1 MASNTYYSPFFPP
14 VEGEGAKG
22 TTVAA
27 VPTTVVQ
34 GIQDNLQ
41 DIQDNIGDILGTPIF
56 DGVAPPKV
64 TGLVLTS
71 SITIGAQGESVV
83 ALTATWNKITTVQAS
98 DLGRYD
104 LQIKENNGNFVLFTT
119 GVDKENTTTQS
130 YQWSVRANQSFT
142 VQVRG
147 VDYPGNVGAWSDA
160 QTLVSAKDTVP
171 PAVPTSLNAET
182 SLSSIFL
189 RWLNPA
195 DLDLD
200 RIQVYE
206 STTNNSASAVLYATV
221 NATAGAVGM
230 YTRTGLPAGT
240 TRWFFLKAVDL
251 SGNVSGFSTGLQVV
265 VPSLSETDF
274 TPTASGITPV
284 LIVTTLP
291 TSGNYEGRTAMYQ
304 GKLYRYT
311 SGAWT
316 TAVAA
321 VDISGQITN
330 PQIADL
336 AINTA
341 KFANG
346 IEPVTNV
353 TSVPSVKST
362 STIFNTTDG
371 KLYRWNGTAYI
382 ATTAATDISGTLDAA
397 KLTDGT
403 LDVAKFVAGQEP
415 IKTVTSVPG
424 TKSTNTIYN
433 STDGKLYR
441 WNGTAYVASVPTVD
455 LVGTISTAQIATN
468 AIDSTKLANGLEAV
482 TVVTSVPGTKST
494 NTIYN
499 STDKKLYRWNGSAYI
514 ANVATSDLTGTISN
528 AQIATNAIDSTKLAA
543 GLEAVTVVTSVPG
556 TKSTNTVYNS
566 TDGKLYRWNGTA
578 YVASIAAGDVTGQLT
593 DAQVAALSATKITG
607 TVVANQ
613 IADGVIGT
621 AKFASGLEP
630 VTVVSSVP
638 ATKSTTTIVNST
650 DGKLYRWSGGAYV
663 ASVPAAD
670 VSGQLT
676 DAQVAALS
684 AAKITGTISGT
695 QIAANAVDSSKFASG
710 IEPISVVTSVPSV
723 KSTTT
728 IVNSTDGKLYRWSG
742 GAYVASVPA
751 VDIAGQLTDAQVS
764 ALSASKVTGTLS
776 DTQLAAISAAK
787 VTGQITGTQ
796 ITDTAITTA
805 KLAAGAV
812 TTAKITAGAVTANE
826 IASGSIT
833 TAKLTA
839 GAITANEIASGAVT
853 TAKITAGAI
862 TANEISANAVTT
874 AKLAA
879 GAVTATQIAAGTI
892 TSNLI
897 AANAITAREL
907 EIGDFTNYA
916 DGSDFEDIYPWTLG
930 AGASISTDFAYTG
943 TKSLKQTGTAGVTL
957 QTSITAK
964 PGDQFYI
971 RFYWMTTTDYNG
983 TSNNSKFRIGDQS
996 GTHLASYATAGVQTA
1011 WKEETRYFTVPAGV
1025 TSLRVTFPTDA
1036 TTGSRYVD
1044 QIEIRRLSQGSLIVD
1059 GSITG
1064 TKLLAN
1070 TITATQIAAGTITAN
1085 EISAGAITTAKLA
1098 AGAVTANEIAANTIT
1113 TAKIAAGAVTANEIA
1128 AGSIVASKLAIRGE
1142 NLWPDSYI
1150 QDLSW
1155 WKGPT
1160 QGSFASGGY
1169 VNPTN
1174 DSNLPSAGWRFLPDV
1189 GSTLYGATG
1198 GSKGFWDLWSG
1209 QSGIP
1214 GFTGTGLTQIVA
1226 PSIFAKSGTTY
1237 EFAFGCSNASNK
1249 PLNLYLQYFNASGVN
1264 VGGDLLISFAAG
1276 DQTSIIKR
1284 AKFTL
1289 PSTAV
1294 SVRAYWETPAGAAFS
1309 GAINVGNISLREA
1322 ASGTMIVDGTIT
1334 AGLIAAGAITTA
1346 KLAAGAVTANEILGG
1361 TITAAKIA
1369 SNTITGN
1376 EIAANAITA
1385 FHITTNAIT
1394 AGAIS
1399 AGAIV
1404 AGKLAVDAVAATNI
1418 AAGAITSGKIAA
1430 DAITSTHISAGA
1442 VTAGDLAANAVTAGT
1457 IAASAIT
1464 SREISAGAITTS
1476 KLTVIPEGIIA
1487 DPYFKDVEWW
1497 TAGGVDAGGWY
1508 FESGSPNSA
1517 TLVTPKVITLTP
1529 STTAARKHCWSN
1541 IKSLATNGTQ
1551 SYRFRAVGINP
1562 TADVVATQVR
1572 FLNGSGVATVYEL
1585 AFPANTN
1592 TGMYRSIL
1600 VTPPADTLSVN
1611 VVIYNYGQVPTGANK
1626 YASIGSIKLDLA
1638 TDAELIVDGSV
1649 VAGKIATNAVT
1660 AGTVAANAITA
1671 GTIAANAVTAGT
1683 IAANAVTAG
1692 TISAGAVTAGKIATD
1707 AVTATT
1713 IAAGAVTV
1721 DKLAANSITSN
1732 KLSVQSRPFSTV
1744 GFNMRVGT
1752 DNKLYWDA
1760 GYIQYQDVTGAYAAP
1775 FLSANTAGVSF
1786 TNVSLYI
1793 VYLPGNTNLDYTT
1806 NATIVTNSAY
1816 MHVATWN
1823 GGSDL
1828 TVQGGVGTIIN
1839 GGRIVTG
1846 SISADK
1852 IVANSIGAG
1861 QLAADSITAGQIASG
1876 AITTAELAS
1885 GAITTDKLAVGTGA
1899 NMLVGAGIGANPNTF
1914 MRFDYNPDNVPF
1926 SRAANGNYFQSPTYG
1941 FCEFDAGQ
1949 YSLPDST
1956 TFAIRQS
1963 NSVTGSVGYCDS
1975 RLVWQRG
1982 PDGVQADQYPVEVG
1996 KTYEASIWSGA
2007 HRCKVAIYLEFRNAG
2022 NQTIGYSAD
2031 PPTSVNNMESAG
2043 GNNLNSYKRIFARAV
2058 APTGAAWVC
2067 VLIRK
2072 YNTVTGTDSW
2082 MFLNRPM
2089 LGVTSPNATELLSW
2103 SAPGH
2108 SVIQGDAIL
2117 TGTIHANRI
2126 SAGTIST
2133 NELGAQSVT
2142 AAKIQ
2147 SNSITSAQIAA
2158 DTITAGNIAAG
2169 AIGAS
2174 EVAAGAI
2181 TASKVGIRG
2190 ENLFP
2195 DPYVQDYSWWKGPTQ
2210 GTLPETGRVT
2220 PSNDANSIAGG
2231 WQFVQDSGTLGIR
2244 VGGGRGYWQLWSGQT
2259 GIPGYTSSD
2268 LTQLIPPSLYAKPS
2282 TTYEVSFGCTNG
2294 SNKNLILSVQF
2305 FNSSGGF
2312 MSGLSPITFNAGDQS
2327 TIIQRAKFTTPA
2339 NCVTVRIY
2347 WDVPAGAAYSGFI
2360 NVGNITLREAAGG
2373 TMIVDGSITAA
2384 HIVAGSITSDRIQ
2397 AGTITGDRLNTGTNL
2412 PGSITVG
2419 NTGVSIATVKD
2430 TAELANTNAT
2440 NALNSIN
2447 IISSDGWLSKSEKPD
2462 MIRVWNEIYNTVAYV
2477 AGSATNA
2484 GISTTNLYGARDY
2497 LANYLG
2503 SLAPAWNDAN
2513 YDTPVN
2519 GAELRNRI
2527 QNVYNNIEDVKAY
2540 LSNVTFNYAN
2550 DPAYIVNN
2558 RGTNIDPGRILISGG
2573 TTLANWRGGG
2583 DNTQINGGA
2592 IAANTINANKLT
2604 IGLRGVVVNGL
2615 NFETNRVDTI
2625 YWGAGDIN
2633 YYDDNNTLQSIGISG
2648 GAFTKTAAYYRVYVW
2663 WNRGQTFLNA
2673 GTEWY
2678 NNPNDILLAVYYG
2691 GTNMNVTLGRTIIDG
2706 DYIKTGSIYADRIQA
2721 GSISSVQLAS
2731 SNVITQSAQ
2740 IGSGVI
2746 QSANIG
2752 NLQVKNANIENLTVG
2767 TDKIAYNSTSKVW
2780 FGTRGDNAGIP
2791 FNQDINGNYL
2801 PNSIISFN
2809 FSKYGN
2815 GETVMQYDVQCP
2827 LFGSDAV
2834 KVNIYLDVW
2843 QNGNLIQRRTIRMEV
2858 DGNNETYLPF
2868 LYQHLFTDL
2877 GAGTYEARFSLAHTS
2892 GHSCNLSGLSHM
2904 IVREF
2909 LR

>member
-14 VEGEGAKG
+14 IEGEGAKG

-34 GIQDNLQ
+34 DMQD
-41 DIQDNIGDILGTPIF
+41 DIQGVKDSVGDILVTPIF
-56 DGVAPPKV
+56 DGIAPPKV
-64 TGLVLTS
+64 TGLVLAT

-83 ALTATWNKITTVQAS
+83 ALIATWNKITTAQAS
-98 DLGRYD
+98 DLARYD
-104 LQIKENNGNFVLFTT
+104 IQIKENSGNFVLFTT
-119 GVDKENTTTQS
+119 GVDKENSTTQS

-321 VDISGQITN
+321 VDISGQVTN
-330 PQIADL
+330 TQIADL

-362 STIFNTTDG
+362 STVFNTTDG
-371 KLYRWNGTAYI
+371 KLYRWNGTAYV

-424 TKSTNTIYN
+424 TKSTNTLYN

-441 WNGTAYVASVPTVD
+441 WNGSAYVATVPTVD
-455 LVGTISTAQIATN
+455 LTGTVSSAQIATN

-514 ANVATSDLTGTISN
+514 ASVATSDLTGTVSN

-543 GLEAVTVVTSVPG
+543 GLEAVTVVTSVPAV
-556 TKSTNTVYNS
+556 KSTSTIYNS
-566 TDGKLYRWNGTA
+566 TDSKLYRWNGSA
-578 YVASIAAGDVTGQLT
+578 YVASVVAADISGQLT
-593 DAQVAALSATKITG
+593 DAQVAALSATKLTG
-607 TVVANQ
+607 TVVAAQ
-613 IADGVIGT
+613 IANGAIGT
-621 AKFASGLEP
+621 AKFATGLEP
-630 VTVVSSVP
+630 VTIVSSVP
-638 ATKSTTTIVNST
+638 STKSTTTIVNST
-650 DGKLYRWSGGAYV
+650 DGKLYRWNGS
-663 ASVPAAD
+663 
-670 VSGQLT
+670 
-676 DAQVAALS
+676 
-684 AAKITGTISGT
+684 
-695 QIAANAVDSSKFASG
+695 
-710 IEPISVVTSVPSV
+710 
-723 KSTTT
+723 
-728 IVNSTDGKLYRWSG
+728 
-742 GAYVASVPA
+742 AYVASVPA
-751 VDIAGQLTDAQVS
+751 VDIAGQLTDAQVA

-776 DTQLAAISAAK
+776 DAQLSAISAAK

-839 GAITANEIASGAVT
+839 GAITANEIA
-853 TAKITAGAI
+853 
-862 TANEISANAVTT
+862 
-874 AKLAA
+874 
-879 GAVTATQIAAGTI
+879 
-892 TSNLI
+892 
-897 AANAITAREL
+897 
-907 EIGDFTNYA
+907 
-916 DGSDFEDIYPWTLG
+916 
-930 AGASISTDFAYTG
+930 
-943 TKSLKQTGTAGVTL
+943 
-957 QTSITAK
+957 
-964 PGDQFYI
+964 
-971 RFYWMTTTDYNG
+971 
-983 TSNNSKFRIGDQS
+983 
-996 GTHLASYATAGVQTA
+996 
-1011 WKEETRYFTVPAGV
+1011 
-1025 TSLRVTFPTDA
+1025 
-1036 TTGSRYVD
+1036 
-1044 QIEIRRLSQGSLIVD
+1044 
-1059 GSITG
+1059 
-1064 TKLLAN
+1064 
-1070 TITATQIAAGTITAN
+1070 
-1085 EISAGAITTAKLA
+1085 AGAITTAKLSAGAVTANEISSGAITTTKLA

-1113 TAKIAAGAVTANEIA
+1113 TAKIAAGAVTASEIA

-1142 NLWPDSYI
+1142 NLWPDAYV
-1150 QDLSW
+1150 QDLAW
-1155 WKGPT
+1155 WLGPT
-1160 QGSFASGGY
+1160 QGTFSSSGY
-1169 VNPTN
+1169 LNPAN
-1174 DSNLPSAGWRFLPDV
+1174 PSNTTAAGWQFIPDAGILNIRV
-1189 GSTLYGATG
+1189 GG
-1198 GSKGFWDLWSG
+1198 GKGYWHLWSG
-1209 QSGIP
+1209 QSGTP
-1214 GFTGTGLTQIVA
+1214 GYTATGYAQVVP
-1226 PSIFAKSGTTY
+1226 PSLYAKANTTY
-1237 EFAFGCSNASNK
+1237 EIAFGCTNSANR
-1249 PLNLYLQYFNASGVN
+1249 NLVCVVQYFDSSGVII
-1264 VGGDLLISFAAG
+1264 GDGFAAATVLPG
-1276 DQTSIIKR
+1276 EAAIKR
-1284 AKFTL
+1284 AKFTT
-1289 PSTAV
+1289 PSNCVTVRVYWEAITASTA
-1294 SVRAYWETPAGAAFS
+1294 YS
-1309 GAINVGNISLREA
+1309 GFITVGNISLREA

-1361 TITAAKIA
+1361 TITASKIA
-1369 SNTITGN
+1369 GNTITGN

-1418 AAGAITSGKIAA
+1418 AAGAITSAKIAA
-1430 DAITSTHISAGA
+1430 DAITSTHISANA
-1442 VTAGDLAANAVTAGT
+1442 ITAGDIAADAVIAGT

-1464 SREISAGAITTS
+1464 SREISSGAITTN
-1476 KLTVIPEGIIA
+1476 KLLVIPETIIA
-1487 DPYFKDVEWW
+1487 DPYFKDTVWW
-1497 TAGGVDAGGWY
+1497 TGGGIDAGGWY
-1508 FESGSPNSA
+1508 FEDTGNA
-1517 TLVTPKVITLTP
+1517 AILKVPRCITLTA
-1529 STTAARKHCWSN
+1529 STTAGRKHCW
-1541 IKSLATNGTQ
+1541 ATPVPFSTGGQ
-1551 SYRFRAVGINP
+1551 QVFRFTAQGLNP
-1562 TADVVATQVR
+1562 TNDVVYAQIR
-1572 FLNGSGVATVYEL
+1572 FNNAANVTTAIEL
-1585 AFPANTN
+1585 AFPANSGITN
-1592 TGMYRSIL
+1592 QT
-1600 VTPPADTLSVN
+1600 VQVQPPADTVN
-1611 VVIYNYGQVPTGANK
+1611 YQLLIYNNGGTATGANK
-1626 YASIGSIKLDLA
+1626 YASISGVKLDVAA
-1638 TDAELIVDGSV
+1638 TGDLIV
-1649 VAGKIATNAVT
+1649 AGAITADKIAANAITSTHISANAVT
-1660 AGTVAANAITA
+1660 AGD
-1671 GTIAANAVTAGT
+1671 IAANAVTSGT

-1707 AVTATT
+1707 AVTAGT

-1721 DKLAANSITSN
+1721 DKLAANSITAG
-1732 KLSVQSRPFSTV
+1732 KLAVASRPVTTY
-1744 GFNMRVGT
+1744 GLNIRADIDGW
-1752 DNKLYWDA
+1752 LRWDA
-1760 GYIQYQDVTGAYAAP
+1760 GIIQTRDSTGAYAAY
-1775 FLSANTAGVSF
+1775 NVTAGSAAWPGAA
-1786 TNVSLYI
+1786 
-1793 VYLPGNTNLDYTT
+1793 VYVWYTPGNSGLDYNTIAASTT
-1806 NATIVTNSAY
+1806 LDNAVQIG
-1816 MHVATWN
+1816 TWE
-1823 GGSDL
+1823 SI
-1828 TVQGGVGTIIN
+1828 TSFVERSGVGTLVNGNKII
-1839 GGRIVTG
+1839 TG
-1846 SISADK
+1846 SISANK
-1852 IVANSIGAG
+1852 I
-1861 QLAADSITAGQIASG
+1861 AADSITAGQIASG

-1885 GAITTDKLAVGTGA
+1885 GAITTEKLAVGTGA
-1899 NMLVGAGIGANPNTF
+1899 NMLIGAGIGANPNTF

-1926 SRAANGNYFQSPTYG
+1926 SRAANGNYYQAPTYG

-1963 NSVTGSVGYCDS
+1963 NSTAGSVGYCDS
-1975 RLVWQRG
+1975 RIVWQRG
-1982 PDGVQADQYPVEVG
+1982 PDGVQTDQYPVEVG
-1996 KTYEASIWSGA
+1996 KTYEVSVWSGA
-2007 HRCKVAIYLEFRNAG
+2007 HRCKVGIFLEFRNGG
-2022 NQTIGYSAD
+2022 NQTIGYSPSPAE
-2031 PPTSVNNMESAG
+2031 SFNNAESGG
-2043 GNNLNSYKRIFARAV
+2043 GNNLNAYKRIFARAA
-2058 APTGAAWVC
+2058 APAGATWVC
-2067 VLIRK
+2067 VILRK
-2072 YNTVTGTDSW
+2072 YNTATGADSW

-2117 TGTIHANRI
+2117 TGSLHANRI
-2126 SAGTIST
+2126 SAGTISA

-2147 SNSITSAQIAA
+2147 SNSITALQIAT
-2158 DTITAGNIAAG
+2158 DTITAANIAAG

-2195 DPYVQDYSWWKGPTQ
+2195 DPYVQDISWWKGTTQ
-2210 GTLPETGRVT
+2210 GSLQETGRVN
-2220 PSNDANSIAGG
+2220 PSNDGNTTTGG
-2231 WQFVQDSGTLGIR
+2231 WQLIQDTGTLSTR
-2244 VGGGRGYWQLWSGQT
+2244 VGGGKGSWQLWSGDGSTT
-2259 GIPGYTSSD
+2259 GFTGTV
-2268 LTQLIPPSLYAKPS
+2268 LTQLIPPSLYAKSS
-2282 TTYEVSFGCTNG
+2282 TTYEVGFGCTNA
-2294 SNKNLILSVQF
+2294 SNKTVTLAVQF
-2305 FNSSGGF
+2305 FNSAGTYIDATY
-2312 MSGLSPITFNAGDQS
+2312 PIVFAAGDQS
-2327 TIIQRAKFTTPA
+2327 TIIKRAKFTTPA
-2339 NCVTVRIY
+2339 NCVTVRTY
-2347 WDVPAGAAYSGFI
+2347 WETNSGAAFSGFI
-2360 NVGNITLREAAGG
+2360 NIGNITLREAASG

-2397 AGTITGDRLNTGTNL
+2397 AGTITGDRLNTGTSL
-2412 PGSITVG
+2412 PGTITVG

-2430 TAELANTNAT
+2430 TADNANYNAN
-2440 NALNSIN
+2440 NAVNAIN

-2462 MIRVWNEIYNTVAYV
+2462 MIRVWNEITNTVNYV
-2477 AGSATNA
+2477 GGSAANA

-2497 LANYLG
+2497 LATYLN
-2503 SLAPAWNDAN
+2503 SLSPSWSDAN
-2513 YDTPVN
+2513 YDSPVN
-2519 GAELRNRI
+2519 GAELRYRI
-2527 QNVYNNIEDVKAY
+2527 QNAYNNIEDVKAY

-2550 DPAYIVNN
+2550 DPANVVNN
-2558 RGTNIDPGRILISGG
+2558 RGTTIDPGKILISGG
-2573 TTLANWRGGG
+2573 TTLASWRGGG

-2604 IGLRGVVVNGL
+2604 IGLRGVTVNGL

-2648 GAFTKTAAYYRVYVW
+2648 GAFTKVSNVWRVYVW

-2673 GTEWY
+2673 GTDWY

-2706 DYIKTGSIYADRIQA
+2706 DFIKTGSIQADRIQA
-2721 GSISSVQLAS
+2721 GTIFTQQLY
-2731 SNVITQSAQ
+2731 V
-2740 IGSGVI
+2740 
-2746 QSANIG
+2746 G
-2752 NLQVKNANIENLTVG
+2752 NN
-2767 TDKIAYNSTSKVW
+2767 KVM
-2780 FGTRGDNAGIP
+2780 I
-2791 FNQDINGNYL
+2791 
-2801 PNSIISFN
+2801 
-2809 FSKYGN
+2809 
-2815 GETVMQYDVQCP
+2815 
-2827 LFGSDAV
+2827 
-2834 KVNIYLDVW
+2834 
-2843 QNGNLIQRRTIRMEV
+2843 
-2858 DGNNETYLPF
+2858 DGNN
-2868 LYQHLFTDL
+2868 
-2877 GAGTYEARFSLAHTS
+2877 AR
-2892 GHSCNLSGLSHM
+2892 
-2904 IVREF
+2904 IVISD
-2909 LR
+2909 